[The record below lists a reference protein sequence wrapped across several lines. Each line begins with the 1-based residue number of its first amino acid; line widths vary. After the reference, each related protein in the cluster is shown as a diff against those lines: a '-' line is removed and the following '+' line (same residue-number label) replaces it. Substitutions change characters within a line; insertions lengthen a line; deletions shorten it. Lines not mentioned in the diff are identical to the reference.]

1 MALDKQDWLR
11 AAQCARMAW
20 FGQRQ
25 SAPPSEAELFRMRQ
39 GQEVGERARE
49 LYARGVLMGSEAETR
64 ERMADG
70 HTGTLFEAKFTA
82 GRGVARADMVRR
94 RSMGWEAVEVKSS
107 FADTGKL
114 EQYVDDLAY
123 TVMVMQ
129 LAGVVVSAATL
140 LLLSREYRHG
150 GPVQELFARRDVTEA
165 VLARASEFAREA
177 EGRAALLLGEE
188 RPEAVLVAACRECP
202 QFASECLG
210 RGVAPTVLELPQLKT
225 SAMLQWGVVAMA
237 EIPPRAKLNGLQE
250 RAKMAALSGNVVFTR
265 ELGYALSRIE
275 WPCYYLDFETV
286 ATTLP
291 LYAGHGCHQQVL
303 TQFSLHVRPGLD
315 GAVEHFEYLA
325 EAELECERELA
336 ERLVAALG
344 EAGSIVVYSPYEKTQ
359 ILRLAERFADLE
371 EPLGRIARRLVDLL
385 PIVMHHVYHPEFGGS
400 FSIKK
405 VLPALVPELSYA
417 GLAVGDGSMAITRF
431 AQMARG
437 EIRDAEAVRKT
448 RGALLEYCRLDTLA
462 MVRLHAVLAERAAMR
477 MMDSTT

>member
-11 AAQCARMAW
+11 AEQCARMAW
-20 FGQRQ
+20 FGRRDA
-25 SAPPSEAELFRMRQ
+25 APPGEADLFRMRQ
-39 GQEVGERARE
+39 GQEVGERART
-49 LYARGVLMGSEAETR
+49 LYARGVLVADEAETR

-70 HTGTLFEAKFTA
+70 RTGTLFEAKFSA
-82 GRGVARADMVRR
+82 GAWVARADILRR
-94 RSMGWEAVEVKSS
+94 RNVGWEVLEVKSS

-140 LLLSREYRHG
+140 LLLSREYRYG
-150 GPVQELFARRDVTEA
+150 EPVQELFARRDVTEA
-165 VLARASEFAREA
+165 VLARASAFARET
-177 EGRAALLLGEE
+177 EERAALVLGETQ
-188 RPEAVLVAACRECP
+188 PAATLAAACRDCP

-237 EIPPRAKLNGLQE
+237 DIPPRAKLNGLQE
-250 RAKMAALSGNVVFTR
+250 RAKMAALSGNVIFTR
-265 ELGYALSRIE
+265 ELGHAISRLE

-291 LYAGHGCHQQVL
+291 LYPGYGCHQQVL
-303 TQFSLHVRPGLD
+303 TQYSLHRRETMEGEP
-315 GAVEHFEYLA
+315 EHFEYLA
-325 EAELECERELA
+325 EAERECERELA

-344 EAGSIVVYSPYEKTQ
+344 EAGSIVVYSPYEKSQ
-359 ILRLAERFADLE
+359 IRRLGERFADLA
-371 EPLGRIARRLVDLL
+371 EPLERLARRVVDLL
-385 PIVMHHVYHPEFGGS
+385 PIVMHHVYHPAFGGS

-437 EIRDAEAVRKT
+437 EIAGEAAVRET
-448 RGALLEYCRLDTLA
+448 RAALLEYCRLDTLA
-462 MVRLHAVLAERAAMR
+462 MVRLHAVLAERAAAR
-477 MMDSTT
+477 VVS

>member
-1 MALDKQDWLR
+1 
-11 AAQCARMAW
+11 
-20 FGQRQ
+20 
-25 SAPPSEAELFRMRQ
+25 
-39 GQEVGERARE
+39 
-49 LYARGVLMGSEAETR
+49 
-64 ERMADG
+64 
-70 HTGTLFEAKFTA
+70 
-82 GRGVARADMVRR
+82 
-94 RSMGWEAVEVKSS
+94 
-107 FADTGKL
+107 
-114 EQYVDDLAY
+114 
-123 TVMVMQ
+123 
-129 LAGVVVSAATL
+129 
-140 LLLSREYRHG
+140 
-150 GPVQELFARRDVTEA
+150 
-165 VLARASEFAREA
+165 
-177 EGRAALLLGEE
+177 
-188 RPEAVLVAACRECP
+188 
-202 QFASECLG
+202 
-210 RGVAPTVLELPQLKT
+210 
-225 SAMLQWGVVAMA
+225 
-237 EIPPRAKLNGLQE
+237 
-250 RAKMAALSGNVVFTR
+250 
-265 ELGYALSRIE
+265 
-275 WPCYYLDFETV
+275 V

>member
-1 MALDKQDWLR
+1 
-11 AAQCARMAW
+11 MAW

-25 SAPPSEAELFRMRQ
+25 SARPGEAELFRMRQ

-49 LYARGVLMGSEAETR
+49 LYARGVLVSTEAETR
-64 ERMADG
+64 KRMADG
-70 HTGTLFEAKFTA
+70 KTGTLFEAKFSA
-82 GRGVARADMVRR
+82 GAWVARADLLRR
-94 RSMGWEAVEVKSS
+94 RSAGWEAIEVKSS
-107 FADTGKL
+107 FADTGKVG
-114 EQYVDDLAY
+114 QYIDDLAY

-129 LAGVVVSAATL
+129 LAGVAVSAATL

-188 RPEAVLVAACRECP
+188 RPEAALVAACRECP

-265 ELGYALSRIE
+265 ELGYALSRME

-303 TQFSLHVRPGLD
+303 TQYSLHVRPGLD

-325 EAELECERELA
+325 EAGRECERELA

-344 EAGSIVVYSPYEKTQ
+344 EAGSIVVYSPYEKSQ
-359 ILRLAERFADLE
+359 ILRLAERFADLA

-437 EIRDAEAVRKT
+437 EISGEASVRVT
-448 RGALLEYCRLDTLA
+448 RAALLEYCRLDTLA
-462 MVRLHAVLAERAAMR
+462 MVRLHAVLAERAAAR
-477 MMDSTT
+477 VVS